1 MRNRVKFKTV
11 SANAT
16 SNEIRSL
23 SMSPHSDRNATAAWE
38 DEGGLYSK
46 VA

>member
-1 MRNRVKFKTV
+1 
-11 SANAT
+11 
-16 SNEIRSL
+16 
-23 SMSPHSDRNATAAWE
+23 MSPHSDRNATAAWE